1 MLGRLKL
8 TQAAAALAF
17 LAMPALAM
25 AQDGG
30 RYRVLI
36 PYFEPRDGADRGFGR
51 QASED
56 LRALMRQMPTHV
68 AVDVDD
74 IEDQAERFNMDI
86 DELNCLYALQLAAQ
100 INVPILICG
109 SYTQDAQRNSTLTAS
124 IRTVETGDEFSLPP
138 ITVDRNGRRV
148 AAQQVF
154 DQFDRYNTL
163 IRSAAICQDYA
174 ASQQWESALRNC
186 EESLAINPNAMTTR
200 VLRAN
205 ILFQL
210 ERLPEALEDFD
221 RVLQMDPLNEDA
233 LQTAGF
239 IATRLGDDERGR
251 GYYRRY
257 LEVNPGNE
265 AVRMRIASQLAE
277 AGDPQGAMEFIQ
289 PGLDVDPNS
298 TDLLDLY
305 GTFAFM
311 GAIDAQEKYRANN
324 PTAATLAP
332 EAAEFYREGIQ
343 AYLRVIEAKGD
354 ETPIDRLSNLVI
366 AYTQLED
373 YPNAIAMSERVFQR
387 TPDDV
392 AVRSMYA
399 DVLKRSGRLEDAL
412 AALDRV
418 IGLQPDHP
426 TARLRKA
433 TWLIEVKRLEDAVAA
448 LTPLAVDGPSADN
461 AATMIFN
468 EAYANG
474 FNHAPPDY
482 AYTIRGMLAAKQIPN
497 ITARMREQ
505 LNFWHGL
512 SVFQRTTPQ
521 AQQQN
526 LAAARASLPGFQ
538 EAQTLLN
545 QAGSYPASVGVDMAT
560 TMQALATFIEIQE
573 AIIRRGY

>member
-1 MLGRLKL
+1 MFGRLKL
-8 TQAAAALAF
+8 TQVAAAIAF
-17 LAMPALAM
+17 LALPTLAQ

-30 RYRVLI
+30 RFRVLV
-36 PYFEPRDGADRGFGR
+36 PYFEPREGADRGFGR

-56 LRALMRQMPTHV
+56 LRTLMREMPTHV
-68 AVDVDD
+68 AVSEDD
-74 IEDQAERFNMDI
+74 IEEQAERFNMDM
-86 DELNCLYALQLAAQ
+86 DELNCLYAMQLAAQ
-100 INVPILICG
+100 IKVPVLVCA

-124 IRTVETGDEFSLPP
+124 IRTVQTSDEFVLPP
-138 ITVDRNGRRV
+138 ITVDRNGRRQ
-148 AAQQVF
+148 AAQHVF
-154 DQFDRYNTL
+154 TQFERYNTL

-210 ERLPEALEDFD
+210 ERLPEALVDFD
-221 RVLQMDPLNEDA
+221 RVLESDPLNEDA

-257 LEVNPGNE
+257 LEVNPGNQ
-265 AVRMRIASQLAE
+265 AIRMRIASQMAE

-311 GAIDAQEKYRANN
+311 GAIDVQEKFTANSQG
-324 PTAATLAP
+324 AIALAP
-332 EAAEFYREGIQ
+332 ETAEFYREGIQ
-343 AYLRVIEAKGD
+343 AYLRVIEAQGD
-354 ETPIDRLSNLVI
+354 QTPIDRLTNLVI

-373 YPNAIAMSERVFQR
+373 YPAAIQMAERVFQR
-387 TPDDV
+387 D
-392 AVRSMYA
+392 ANEASVRSMYA
-399 DVLKRSGRLEDAL
+399 DVLKRSGRVDDAL
-412 AALDRV
+412 AALDRL
-418 IGLQPDHP
+418 IEIQPNHP
-426 TARLRKA
+426 TARLRKG
-433 TWLIEVKRLEDAVAA
+433 TWLIELKRLEDAVAT
-448 LTPLAVDGPSADN
+448 LTPTAVDAASADN

-468 EAYANG
+468 EAYSNG
-474 FNHAPPDY
+474 FNKNPPDY
-482 AYTIRGMLAAKQIPN
+482 AYTIRGMIAAKQFPN
-497 ITARMREQ
+497 LSAGRREQ

-512 SVFQRTTPQ
+512 SIFQRTTPL
-521 AQQQN
+521 AQSQD

-538 EAQTLLN
+538 EAQTLLQ
-545 QAGSYPASVGVDMAT
+545 QAGGYPASVGVDMAT
-560 TMQALATFIEIQE
+560 TLQALATFIEIQE